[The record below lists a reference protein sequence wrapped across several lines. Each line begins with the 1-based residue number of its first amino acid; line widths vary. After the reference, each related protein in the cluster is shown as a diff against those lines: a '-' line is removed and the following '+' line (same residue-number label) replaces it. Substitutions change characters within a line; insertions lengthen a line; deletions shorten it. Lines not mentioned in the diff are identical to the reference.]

1 MTHPSTVTRS
11 APRVSAGVSAGST
24 THAAIGSVTMQD
36 WIVPA
41 GAGALALVAL
51 VLAVALLRARSRTDR
66 VLAEAQAETAVL
78 RDQVAALER
87 RLDRP
92 TVKPEASFV
101 ITGLGLENAT
111 DETPVEQPTTPI
123 GSALFAD
130 LVLRETVVK
139 AASLAHGVR
148 RALDAET
155 RNRIRFEMKREVKR
169 ARKQRRA
176 DTREAR
182 REWEARQ
189 RATIREDEDPAMRS
203 GAA

>member
-1 MTHPSTVTRS
+1 
-11 APRVSAGVSAGST
+11 
-24 THAAIGSVTMQD
+24 MQD
-36 WIVPA
+36 WIAPVVA
-41 GAGALALVAL
+41 GVLALVAL
-51 VLAVALLRARSRTDR
+51 GLAVALVRVRSRNERARAD
-66 VLAEAQAETAVL
+66 AQAELAVL

-87 RLDRP
+87 RTDRP
-92 TVKPEASFV
+92 KPSPEASFV
-101 ITGLGLENAT
+101 ITDLGREQRPEQADAEPAT
-111 DETPVEQPTTPI
+111 TI
-123 GSALFAD
+123 GTALFAD

-169 ARKQRRA
+169 ARKQRRS

-189 RATIREDEDPAMRS
+189 RATVDEEGS
-203 GAA
+203 AA

>member
-1 MTHPSTVTRS
+1 
-11 APRVSAGVSAGST
+11 
-24 THAAIGSVTMQD
+24 MQD
-36 WIVPA
+36 WIVPVVA
-41 GAGALALVAL
+41 GVLALAAL
-51 VLAVALLRARSRTDR
+51 GLAVALVRARSRTER
-66 VLAEAQAETAVL
+66 VLAEALAESQADTALL
-78 RDQVAALER
+78 RDQLEALER

-92 TVKPEASFV
+92 TAKPEASYV
-101 ITGLGLENAT
+101 ITDLGLEAAP
-111 DETPVEQPTTPI
+111 DHAEVEQPTPAI

-148 RALDAET
+148 RALDPET

-169 ARKQRRA
+169 ARKQRKI
-176 DTREAR
+176 DTREAL

-189 RATIREDEDPAMRS
+189 RAGLSDDDDSAMRS

>member
-1 MTHPSTVTRS
+1 
-11 APRVSAGVSAGST
+11 
-24 THAAIGSVTMQD
+24 MQD
-36 WIVPA
+36 WIVPVVV
-41 GAGALALVAL
+41 GVLALVAL
-51 VLAVALLRARSRTDR
+51 MLLVALVRTRSSIER
-66 VLAEAQAETAVL
+66 VLAESQAETAVL

-92 TVKPEASFV
+92 TPRPEASFV
-101 ITGLGLENAT
+101 ITDLGLET
-111 DETPVEQPTTPI
+111 TSDEAEVEQPTQTV
-123 GSALFAD
+123 GTALFAD
-130 LVLRETVVK
+130 LLLRETVVK

-148 RALDAET
+148 RALDPET

-189 RATIREDEDPAMRS
+189 RATIRDDEDPAMRS

>member
-1 MTHPSTVTRS
+1 VYDT
-11 APRVSAGVSAGST
+11 
-24 THAAIGSVTMQD
+24 AIGSVTMQD

-41 GAGALALVAL
+41 VAGALALVAL
-51 VLAVALLRARSRTDR
+51 VLAVALLRARSRTER
-66 VLAEAQAETAVL
+66 VLAESLAESQAETAVL

-92 TVKPEASFV
+92 ASKPEASFV
-101 ITGLGLENAT
+101 ITDLGLETNQEK
-111 DETPVEQPTTPI
+111 DETEPPATI
-123 GSALFAD
+123 SSALFAD

-148 RALDAET
+148 RALDPET

-169 ARKQRRA
+169 ARKQRRV
-176 DTREAR
+176 DTREAVR
-182 REWEARQ
+182 QWQERQ
-189 RATIREDEDPAMRS
+189 RSDLPDEGSAMRS

>member
-1 MTHPSTVTRS
+1 
-11 APRVSAGVSAGST
+11 
-24 THAAIGSVTMQD
+24 MQD

-41 GAGALALVAL
+41 AVGALALVTL
-51 VLAVALLRARSRTDR
+51 VLAVALLRARSRTER

-92 TVKPEASFV
+92 MTRPEASYV
-101 ITGLGLENAT
+101 ITDLGLGTTSDQAE
-111 DETPVEQPTTPI
+111 VEQPTTAI

-130 LVLRETVVK
+130 LLLRETVVK

-155 RNRIRFEMKREVKR
+155 RNKIRFEMKREVKR

-189 RATIREDEDPAMRS
+189 RAGLSDDEDSAMRS

>member
-1 MTHPSTVTRS
+1 MT
-11 APRVSAGVSAGST
+11 
-24 THAAIGSVTMQD
+24 AIGSGTMQD

-41 GAGALALVAL
+41 AAAALALVAL
-51 VLAVALLRARSRTDR
+51 VLAVALLRARSRTER

-92 TVKPEASFV
+92 KAAPEASFV
-101 ITGLGLENAT
+101 ITDLGLETAA
-111 DETPVEQPTTPI
+111 DEAQAEQPTESI
-123 GSALFAD
+123 GTALFAD

-148 RALDAET
+148 RALDPET

-169 ARKQRRA
+169 ARKQRRS

-189 RATIREDEDPAMRS
+189 RATIRDDEDPAMRS

>member
-1 MTHPSTVTRS
+1 
-11 APRVSAGVSAGST
+11 
-24 THAAIGSVTMQD
+24 MQD
-36 WIVPA
+36 WILPA
-41 GAGALALVAL
+41 AAGALALVAL
-51 VLAVALLRARSRTDR
+51 VLAVALLRARLRTER

-78 RDQVAALER
+78 RDQVAGLER

-101 ITGLGLENAT
+101 ITDLGLEAAADQT
-111 DETPVEQPTTPI
+111 EAGQPAPTI

-189 RATIREDEDPAMRS
+189 RADLRNDEDS
-203 GAA
+203 AA